1 MLSVELVTRECGSHV
16 VVGLRGQLD
25 AVSVS
30 DVVVAMTAI
39 MPAGRCVIV
48 DLAELEFADCAALTG
63 LREVR
68 DMAWHAGG
76 DVLLA
81 EPTGLVLRLLTLTE
95 MFVPYAS
102 VAAAVAA
109 TCEDSQSYE
118 AGRPAVSRARSGM
131 TSPSS
136 TGPG

>member
-1 MLSVELVTRECGSHV
+1 MLGVELVTRECGSHV

-30 DVVVAMTAI
+30 DAVVAMTVI

-63 LREVR
+63 LRQVQELVR
-68 DMAWHAGG
+68 HAGG
-76 DVLLA
+76 DVSLA
-81 EPTGLVLRLLTLTE
+81 APTGLVLRLLTLTE

-109 TCEDSQSYE
+109 TREDSPSYE
-118 AGRPAVSRARSGM
+118 AGRPAVSRARAGM
-131 TSPSS
+131 TLPSS